1 MKWLMFA
8 VLAAIMLI
16 PAPVSLIPGARDE
29 DEITRNRCD
38 VCTRWSEC
46 NGVDEECPWKE
57 NEHVSVAELGWMM

>member
-16 PAPVSLIPGARDE
+16 PALVSLIPGARDE
-29 DEITRNRCD
+29 DEIMRNWCE

-46 NGVDEECPWKE
+46 NGVDEECPWRK
-57 NEHVSVAELGWMM
+57 